1 MRLVWWPMG
10 NRLGAGNVGMV
21 GMVAH
26 GEQIRGRECW
36 YGWYG
41 GPWGTD

>member
-1 MRLVWWPMG
+1 MLVWWPMG

-26 GEQIRGRECW
+26 EGCVVKGECV
-36 YGWYG
+36 
-41 GPWGTD
+41 